1 MIEKEIVKRLAD
13 EQLAFSDCYLV
24 DVTIKPGNL
33 IVVEIDHDVAVGIDD
48 CVALS
53 RYIEG
58 KIDRNIEDYE
68 LEVGSSGIG
77 SPFKIVRQYIK
88 NIGNEV
94 EVLLISGIKSA
105 GILKSADET
114 GFVIAANRRSS
125 ESRGN
130 RKIGGNR
137 GKEEIKE
144 DQYYTFDK
152 IKYTKNIIRFK

>member
-1 MIEKEIVKRLAD
+1 MIEKEIVKRLA
-13 EQLAFSDCYLV
+13 EGQLAFSDCYLV

-53 RYIEG
+53 RYIEE
-58 KIDRNIEDYE
+58 KIDRDIEDYE

-77 SPFKIVRQYIK
+77 SPLKIARQYIK

-94 EVLLISGIKSA
+94 EVLLKSGIKLK

-114 GFVIAANRRSS
+114 GFAIVVNQGSKEKRRS
-125 ESRGN
+125 
-130 RKIGGNR
+130 R
-137 GKEEIKE
+137 GKEEIEE
-144 DQYYTFDK
+144 DQYYMYDE